1 MSRLPLELK
10 LGLRVGSVFYFQARE
25 LFSPQ
30 PHFFV
35 VVNVDPLRDELL
47 LLTVFTSQIDKVR
60 QRNRERP
67 ETVVEFGPE
76 DYEPLDK
83 PTAVDGNVIVRRSL
97 SEMADLTRR
106 KEMGYHP
113 DLPAALLE
121 RIRAAILSSPV
132 IEDEDKDL
140 IRVEPP
146 NPPPAAG
153 PGN

>member
-1 MSRLPLELK
+1 MSHTHLPLELR

-25 LFSPQ
+25 MLSEK

-35 VVNVDPLRDELL
+35 VVNADPLRDELL

-67 ETVVEFGPE
+67 ETVVEFGPAE
-76 DYEPLDK
+76 FAPLDR

-97 SEMADLTRR
+97 SEMADLVRR
-106 KEMGYHP
+106 KEISYHP
-113 DLPAALLE
+113 DLPADLLC
-121 RIRAAILSSPV
+121 RIRTALLSSPV

-140 IRVEPP
+140 IR
-146 NPPPAAG
+146 G
-153 PGN
+153 S